1 MVRAGLVSHLS
12 TSFDRAPRSAWQ
24 RTETPFTLT
33 PLYICRVFLC
43 RYNEAS
49 TSAVVAA
56 ETAPR
61 HLESS
66 SDPPKPEIC
75 QLAHSTPHCSSLPS
89 NPLLSL
95 LPVAMSRVRGDAGL
109 TSELDVLQRKYR
121 SMELH
126 RRDIAEDN
134 TNTLRMQ
141 RQQIDKLK
149 KDHERVKEELA
160 LETRQAKLN
169 NNISAAQSIAKLQ
182 DQGDIYQRKIEGEKR
197 RVHELKAAIGRMED
211 SILRERKE
219 SGGINA
225 ARDSNIATTKQIRIL
240 ENRLDKA
247 LVKFNEALAHNKQ
260 LRETIDNLRRE
271 RVVFDGIYRKLE
283 RELADKKVKMAE
295 IIEVSHVSYEQRDAA
310 QAEMYVLQ
318 SNAEDQQMM
327 FEKEWSELGELIHKD
342 KLMKQTLQAKEQE
355 RSQTLLR
362 QVSATVATTTQPNL
376 SASLSSSGALSA
388 TGSGGVV
395 SAGAEEESRL
405 KKKVH
410 RSART
415 IDKER
420 SSIQLNAEKV
430 ASYEEAFALIQKAT
444 NISDIEQL
452 VGVFLSAED
461 ENFRLFNFVN
471 QMNGDIEREE
481 DGIERLRQQVDA
493 MKGGEEE
500 SVEGVRKQ
508 LLSGLSSDLAQYS
521 VQRTN
526 NERSAKDAEALLAS
540 LTGGVE
546 SVFEL
551 LGCDRARARE
561 RVGGEA
567 VTESTVGEWLGLV
580 EERVNELC
588 AMYEQQLGEQSEDSR
603 QKQRQLMV
611 AQADEA
617 DDAADGSATQQQLS
631 ASGEQSVEENAD
643 EKEPEDNDAAA
654 MDAAQPTG
662 QQTAGVDQLQQNQV
676 EQPAAAE

>member
-1 MVRAGLVSHLS
+1 
-12 TSFDRAPRSAWQ
+12 
-24 RTETPFTLT
+24 
-33 PLYICRVFLC
+33 
-43 RYNEAS
+43 
-49 TSAVVAA
+49 
-56 ETAPR
+56 
-61 HLESS
+61 
-66 SDPPKPEIC
+66 
-75 QLAHSTPHCSSLPS
+75 
-89 NPLLSL
+89 
-95 LPVAMSRVRGDAGL
+95 MSRLRGDPAL
-109 TSELDVLQRKYR
+109 TSELDLLQRKYR

-141 RQQIDKLK
+141 RQQIEKLK

-182 DQGDIYQRKIEGEKR
+182 DQGDIYQRKIESEKR
-197 RVHELKAAIGRMED
+197 KIHELKATIGRMED
-211 SILRERKE
+211 NILRERKE

-283 RELADKKVKMAE
+283 RELAEKKLKMAE

-318 SNAEDQQMM
+318 SNAEEQQLM
-327 FEKEWSELGELIHKD
+327 FEKEWNELGELIHKD
-342 KLMKQTLQAKEQE
+342 KLMKQMLQAKEQE
-355 RSQTLLR
+355 RSQQLLR
-362 QVSATVATTTQPNL
+362 QVSSSVTSTPSLHST
-376 SASLSSSGALSA
+376 LSSTLSSTGAL
-388 TGSGGVV
+388 V
-395 SAGAEEESRL
+395 SVGAEEESRL
-405 KKKVH
+405 KKKVN

-430 ASYEEAFALIQKAT
+430 AGYEEAFALIQKAT

-471 QMNGDIEREE
+471 QLNGDIEKEE
-481 DGIERLRQQVDA
+481 DGIERLRQQVEA

-508 LLSGLSSDLAQYS
+508 LLGSLAAELSTQTT
-521 VQRTN
+521 QRVA
-526 NERSAKDAEALLAS
+526 NEQAARQAETMLAS
-540 LTGGVE
+540 LTEGVE
-546 SVFEL
+546 AVFDM

-561 RVGGEA
+561 RVGSEA

-588 AMYEQQLGEQSEDSR
+588 AMYAQQLGEQSDDQRSAQNKLVAE
-603 QKQRQLMV
+603 KQ
-611 AQADEA
+611 AESEY
-617 DDAADGSATQQQLS
+617 DAAESKTAVQIITSGAGEDQDETGETEATEGEAGEEQTTAEPQQQ
-631 ASGEQSVEENAD
+631 AVEQATEE
-643 EKEPEDNDAAA
+643 
-654 MDAAQPTG
+654 QPTADTE
-662 QQTAGVDQLQQNQV
+662 TAAESEV
-676 EQPAAAE
+676 EQ

>member
-1 MVRAGLVSHLS
+1 
-12 TSFDRAPRSAWQ
+12 
-24 RTETPFTLT
+24 
-33 PLYICRVFLC
+33 
-43 RYNEAS
+43 
-49 TSAVVAA
+49 
-56 ETAPR
+56 
-61 HLESS
+61 
-66 SDPPKPEIC
+66 
-75 QLAHSTPHCSSLPS
+75 
-89 NPLLSL
+89 
-95 LPVAMSRVRGDAGL
+95 MSRLRGDPAL
-109 TSELDVLQRKYR
+109 TSELDLLQRKYR

-182 DQGDIYQRKIEGEKR
+182 DQGDIYQRKIESEKR
-197 RVHELKAAIGRMED
+197 RIHELKQTIARMED
-211 SILRERKE
+211 AILRERKE

-225 ARDSNIATTKQIRIL
+225 ARDSNVATHKQIRIL

-283 RELADKKVKMAE
+283 RELADKKVKMAD
-295 IIEVSHVSYEQRDAA
+295 IIDVSHVSYEQRDAA

-318 SNAEDQQMM
+318 SNAEEQQLM
-327 FEKEWSELGELIHKD
+327 FEKEWNELGELIHKD
-342 KLMKQTLQAKEQE
+342 KTMKQMLQAKEQE
-355 RSQTLLR
+355 RSQQLLR
-362 QVSATVATTTQPNL
+362 QVSSTIASATASTTSQPNYSNTLSSTLSTTLSSTTALPSTTTP
-376 SASLSSSGALSA
+376 AA
-388 TGSGGVV
+388 
-395 SAGAEEESRL
+395 AEEEHHL
-405 KKKVH
+405 KKKVN

-415 IDKER
+415 IDRER

-430 ASYEEAFALIQKAT
+430 AGYEEAFALIQKAT
-444 NISDIEQL
+444 GIVDVEAL

-471 QMNGDIEREE
+471 QLNGEIEKEE

-493 MKGGEEE
+493 MRGGEEE

-508 LLSGLSSDLAQYS
+508 LLASLASDLAAHTG
-521 VQRTN
+521 QRVA
-526 NERSAKDAEALLAS
+526 NEGAAREAEAMLAS

-546 SVFEL
+546 SVFDM

-561 RVGGEA
+561 RVGSEV
-567 VTESTVGEWLGLV
+567 VTESTVGEWLGMV

-588 AMYEQQLGEQSEDSR
+588 ALYEQQQGDASDDTRLVQVGEQQEQSEASFEDAES
-603 QKQRQLMV
+603 KTA
-611 AQADEA
+611 AQGSADEEQSA
-617 DDAADGSATQQQLS
+617 EYEDDAGATEAGQDEATEPAESAESQTEDAQQSADSETAAEPQ
-631 ASGEQSVEENAD
+631 ENQA
-643 EKEPEDNDAAA
+643 E
-654 MDAAQPTG
+654 
-662 QQTAGVDQLQQNQV
+662 
-676 EQPAAAE
+676 EQPEASE

>member
-1 MVRAGLVSHLS
+1 
-12 TSFDRAPRSAWQ
+12 
-24 RTETPFTLT
+24 
-33 PLYICRVFLC
+33 
-43 RYNEAS
+43 
-49 TSAVVAA
+49 
-56 ETAPR
+56 
-61 HLESS
+61 
-66 SDPPKPEIC
+66 
-75 QLAHSTPHCSSLPS
+75 
-89 NPLLSL
+89 
-95 LPVAMSRVRGDAGL
+95 MSRLRGDPAL
-109 TSELDVLQRKYR
+109 TSELDLLQRKYR

-141 RQQIDKLK
+141 RQQIEKLK

-182 DQGDIYQRKIEGEKR
+182 DQGDIYQRKIESEKR
-197 RVHELKAAIGRMED
+197 KIHELKQAIQRMED

-260 LRETIDNLRRE
+260 LREVIDNLRRE

-283 RELADKKVKMAE
+283 RELADKKINMAA

-318 SNAEDQQMM
+318 SNAEEQQLM

-342 KLMKQTLQAKEQE
+342 KLMKQMLQAKEQE
-355 RSQTLLR
+355 RSQQLLR
-362 QVSATVATTTQPNL
+362 QVGAPVTVQPGMH
-376 SASLSSSGALSA
+376 STLSSTLSSTGAL
-388 TGSGGVV
+388 V

-405 KKKVH
+405 KKKVN

-420 SSIQLNAEKV
+420 SSIHLNAEKV

-471 QMNGDIEREE
+471 QLNGEIEKEE
-481 DGIERLRQQVDA
+481 DAIERLRQQVDA
-493 MKGGEEE
+493 MRGGEEE

-508 LLSGLSSDLAQYS
+508 LLGSLAAELTTHTS
-521 VQRTN
+521 QRVA
-526 NERSAKDAEALLAS
+526 NEQAAKQAESMLAS
-540 LTGGVE
+540 LTEGVE
-546 SVFEL
+546 AVFDL
-551 LGCDRARARE
+551 LGCDRAKARE
-561 RVGGEA
+561 RVGSEA
-567 VTESTVGEWLGLV
+567 VTESTVGEWLGMV

-588 AMYEQQLGEQSEDSR
+588 ALYQLQLQEQAEDQRSAQQQITDESR
-603 QKQRQLMV
+603 TGSPQ
-611 AQADEA
+611 
-617 DDAADGSATQQQLS
+617 DAAESETSLQISNNDTQPTNEQEESAETKPTDS
-631 ASGEQSVEENAD
+631 
-643 EKEPEDNDAAA
+643 
-654 MDAAQPTG
+654 MAAQPEADTEAE
-662 QQTAGVDQLQQNQV
+662 QAASEQTSAESEPSAETQEFSS
-676 EQPAAAE
+676 EQTEASE

>member
-1 MVRAGLVSHLS
+1 
-12 TSFDRAPRSAWQ
+12 
-24 RTETPFTLT
+24 
-33 PLYICRVFLC
+33 
-43 RYNEAS
+43 
-49 TSAVVAA
+49 
-56 ETAPR
+56 
-61 HLESS
+61 
-66 SDPPKPEIC
+66 
-75 QLAHSTPHCSSLPS
+75 
-89 NPLLSL
+89 
-95 LPVAMSRVRGDAGL
+95 MSRLRGDPAL
-109 TSELDVLQRKYR
+109 TSELDLLQRKYR

-134 TNTLRMQ
+134 SNTLRMQ
-141 RQQIDKLK
+141 RQQIEKLK

-182 DQGDIYQRKIEGEKR
+182 DQGDIYQRKIESEKR
-197 RVHELKAAIGRMED
+197 KIHELKATIGRMED
-211 SILRERKE
+211 NILRERKE

-225 ARDSNIATTKQIRIL
+225 ARDSNLATNKQIRIL

-283 RELADKKVKMAE
+283 RELAEKKVKMAG

-318 SNAEDQQMM
+318 SNAEEQQLM
-327 FEKEWSELGELIHKD
+327 FEKEWNELGELIHKD
-342 KLMKQTLQAKEQE
+342 KLMKQMLQAKEQE
-355 RSQTLLR
+355 RSAQLLR
-362 QVSATVATTTQPNL
+362 QVSSSITAGLGLP
-376 SASLSSSGALSA
+376 SAG
-388 TGSGGVV
+388 TVV

-405 KKKVH
+405 KKKVN

-420 SSIQLNAEKV
+420 SSIHLNAEKV

-444 NISDIEQL
+444 AISDIEQL

-471 QMNGDIEREE
+471 QLNGEIEKEE
-481 DGIERLRQQVDA
+481 DGIERLRQQVEV

-508 LLSGLSSDLAQYS
+508 LLGSLAAELTTHTS
-521 VQRTN
+521 QRVA
-526 NERSAKDAEALLAS
+526 NEQAAKQAETMLAS
-540 LTGGVE
+540 LTQGVE
-546 SVFEL
+546 AVFDM
-551 LGCDRARARE
+551 LGCDRSRARE
-561 RVGGEA
+561 RVGSEV
-567 VTESTVGEWLGLV
+567 VTESTVGEWLGMV

-588 AMYEQQLGEQSEDSR
+588 VMYEQQVDEQSDDHR
-603 QKQRQLMV
+603 V
-611 AQADEA
+611 AQPQSADQQIELFDDVVESKTETALQSSTEDVQSSEDEA
-617 DDAADGSATQQQLS
+617 REPEATQSEAVEAQAAEAQQVPSTEAELVTVP
-631 ASGEQSVEENAD
+631 EQAEIEQTTVEQQAAESEPAAETQEN
-643 EKEPEDNDAAA
+643 P
-654 MDAAQPTG
+654 
-662 QQTAGVDQLQQNQV
+662 V
-676 EQPAAAE
+676 EQPETSE

>member
-1 MVRAGLVSHLS
+1 MSRL
-12 TSFDRAPRSAWQ
+12 R
-24 RTETPFTLT
+24 
-33 PLYICRVFLC
+33 
-43 RYNEAS
+43 
-49 TSAVVAA
+49 
-56 ETAPR
+56 
-61 HLESS
+61 
-66 SDPPKPEIC
+66 SDP
-75 QLAHSTPHCSSLPS
+75 S
-89 NPLLSL
+89 
-95 LPVAMSRVRGDAGL
+95 L
-109 TSELDVLQRKYR
+109 TSELDLLQRKYR

-134 TNTLRMQ
+134 SNTLRMQ
-141 RQQIDKLK
+141 RQQIEKLK

-182 DQGDIYQRKIEGEKR
+182 DQGDIYQRKIESEKR
-197 RVHELKAAIGRMED
+197 KIHELKATIGRMED
-211 SILRERKE
+211 NILRERKE

-283 RELADKKVKMAE
+283 RELAEKKVKMAE

-318 SNAEDQQMM
+318 SNAEEQQLM
-327 FEKEWSELGELIHKD
+327 FEKEWNELGELIHKD
-342 KLMKQTLQAKEQE
+342 KLMKQMLQAKEQE
-355 RSQTLLR
+355 RSQQLLR
-362 QVSATVATTTQPNL
+362 QVSSSVTASPGLHAT
-376 SASLSSSGALSA
+376 LSSTLSS
-388 TGSGGVV
+388 TGGLA
-395 SAGAEEESRL
+395 SAGLEEESRL

-430 ASYEEAFALIQKAT
+430 AGYEEAFALIQKAT

-471 QMNGDIEREE
+471 QLNGDIEKEE

-508 LLSGLSSDLAQYS
+508 LLGSLASELSSHTSQRLA
-521 VQRTN
+521 
-526 NERSAKDAEALLAS
+526 NEQAAKQAETMLAS
-540 LTGGVE
+540 LTDGVE
-546 SVFEL
+546 AVFDL

-561 RVGGEA
+561 RVGSEA
-567 VTESTVGEWLGLV
+567 VTESTVGEWLGMV

-588 AMYEQQLGEQSEDSR
+588 AMYEQQLGEQSDEQR
-603 QKQRQLMV
+603 AGQRQLMG
-611 AQADEA
+611 AQQTEPNDSLG
-617 DDAADGSATQQQLS
+617 DSKTAADSAAIDVQS
-631 ASGEQSVEENAD
+631 AEDQEATEDQAEQAAATEASESETGEQQSAEA
-643 EKEPEDNDAAA
+643 
-654 MDAAQPTG
+654 
-662 QQTAGVDQLQQNQV
+662 
-676 EQPAAAE
+676 EQPAVEQAIDVQPTADGEPVAETQEDQVEEPEASE

>member
-1 MVRAGLVSHLS
+1 
-12 TSFDRAPRSAWQ
+12 
-24 RTETPFTLT
+24 
-33 PLYICRVFLC
+33 
-43 RYNEAS
+43 
-49 TSAVVAA
+49 
-56 ETAPR
+56 
-61 HLESS
+61 
-66 SDPPKPEIC
+66 
-75 QLAHSTPHCSSLPS
+75 
-89 NPLLSL
+89 
-95 LPVAMSRVRGDAGL
+95 MSRLRGDPAL
-109 TSELDVLQRKYR
+109 TSELDLLQRKYR

-126 RRDIAEDN
+126 RRDISEDN

-197 RVHELKAAIGRMED
+197 RVHELKQTIARMED

-283 RELADKKVKMAE
+283 RELAEKKLKMAS

-318 SNAEDQQMM
+318 SNAEEQQLL

-342 KLMKQTLQAKEQE
+342 KLMKQTLQHKEQE
-355 RSQTLLR
+355 RSQQLLR
-362 QVSATVATTTQPNL
+362 QVGAPLPAAQPGL
-376 SASLSSSGALSA
+376 HSTLSSTLSSTLGS
-388 TGSGGVV
+388 TGLVV

-405 KKKVH
+405 KKKVS

-420 SSIQLNAEKV
+420 SSIHLNAEKV

-471 QMNGDIEREE
+471 QLNGDIEREE
-481 DGIERLRQQVDA
+481 DAIERLRQQVDA

-508 LLSGLSSDLAQYS
+508 LLASLASDLSQHTS
-521 VQRTN
+521 QRVA
-526 NERSAKDAEALLAS
+526 NEQAARQAEGMLAS
-540 LTGGVE
+540 LVEGVE
-546 SVFEL
+546 AVFDL

-561 RVGGEA
+561 RVGSEA
-567 VTESTVGEWLGLV
+567 VTESTVGEWLGMV

-588 AMYEQQLGEQSEDSR
+588 AAYQTQLSEQQEDDRSAQKRLLDEQRAESPLDVAESETALQVSGSDTQPMEDQDEAGETEAADAEAAQSE
-603 QKQRQLMV
+603 
-611 AQADEA
+611 AEHTT
-617 DDAADGSATQQQLS
+617 DDQTAADGDANAETQEAAPVQAET
-631 ASGEQSVEENAD
+631 ASEQ
-643 EKEPEDNDAAA
+643 
-654 MDAAQPTG
+654 
-662 QQTAGVDQLQQNQV
+662 
-676 EQPAAAE
+676 